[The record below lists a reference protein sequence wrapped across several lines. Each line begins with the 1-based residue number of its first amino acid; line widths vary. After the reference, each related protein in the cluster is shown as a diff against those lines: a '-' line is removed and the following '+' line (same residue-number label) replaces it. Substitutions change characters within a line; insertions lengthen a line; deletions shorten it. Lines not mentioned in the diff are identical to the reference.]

1 MTPKWLTKITNQ
13 GTRNSPLPLALRFT
27 HKYANA
33 LSLLPLQGEGWDGDG
48 FLSCAIETHPHPN
61 PPPRRAPLKGE
72 GTSELSIFFL

>member
-33 LSLLPLQGEGWDGDG
+33 LSLLPLQGG
-48 FLSCAIETHPHPN
+48 
-61 PPPRRAPLKGE
+61 PPRGKVGMGMGFYRAPLKPIPTLTLPLAGRP
-72 GTSELSIFFL
+72 